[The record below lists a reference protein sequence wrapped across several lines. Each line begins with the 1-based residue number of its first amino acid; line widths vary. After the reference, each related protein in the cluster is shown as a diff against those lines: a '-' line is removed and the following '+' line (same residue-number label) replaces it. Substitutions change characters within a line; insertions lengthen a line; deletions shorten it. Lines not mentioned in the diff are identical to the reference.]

1 VPGLI
6 RNVRVLRVNVAAGS
20 GHGGHDGCM
29 STDTLA
35 RLTADLTT
43 AMKAR
48 DADRTSIL
56 RQVIG
61 AVRAEEKAGPVA
73 KELTED
79 EVLKVLAREV
89 KKRRESAQI
98 YTDAGATERAEVE
111 TREAD
116 AIETY
121 LPAQLSDDELADLV
135 RDVIASVGATSI
147 RDMGGV
153 MKEATARAGTSA
165 DGKKL
170 SALVRSALAG

>member
-1 VPGLI
+1 
-6 RNVRVLRVNVAAGS
+6 
-20 GHGGHDGCM
+20 M
-29 STDTLA
+29 STETLD

-43 AMKAR
+43 SMKAR

-98 YTDAGATERAEVE
+98 YTEVGATERAEVE
-111 TREAD
+111 SREAD

-121 LPAQLSDDELADLV
+121 LPAQLSDDELAALV
-135 RDVIASVGATSI
+135 RDVIADVGATSI

-153 MKEATARAGTSA
+153 MKEATARVGTAA

-170 SALVRSALAG
+170 SALVKATLAG

>member
-1 VPGLI
+1 
-6 RNVRVLRVNVAAGS
+6 
-20 GHGGHDGCM
+20 M
-29 STDTLA
+29 STDTLD
-35 RLTADLTT
+35 RLTHDLTT
-43 AMKAR
+43 SMKAR

-98 YTDAGATERAEVE
+98 YTEVGATERAEVE
-111 TREAD
+111 SREAD

-121 LPAQLSDDELADLV
+121 LPAQLSDDELAALV
-135 RDVIASVGATSI
+135 RDVIADVGATSI

-153 MKEATARAGTSA
+153 MKEATARVGTAA

-170 SALVRSALAG
+170 SALVKATLAG